1 MSPSRKRTLAGLFA
15 AVVIAVA
22 TWYFQGDS
30 GGTST
35 QPTSPPTSVA
45 TEAASDQPTY
55 TPEPTDPATAV
66 PTDESGGDQSTYQPT
81 DGSSPADSSGDVDPD
96 SGLPWIQE
104 SELPPEGQHTLELI
118 DAGGPYPYPGKD
130 DTTFTNIEGLLPAQ
144 GEGYYKEYTVET
156 PGSPDRGARRIVAG
170 SGGEFY
176 YTDDHYR
183 SFRRIAR

>member
-1 MSPSRKRTLAGLFA
+1 MSPSRKRTLAGLLVAVLA
-15 AVVIAVA
+15 AVV
-22 TWYFQGDS
+22 TWYFQGD
-30 GGTST
+30 GGGSSNE
-35 QPTSPPTSVA
+35 PTSPSTSVA
-45 TEAASDQPTY
+45 TEAASD
-55 TPEPTDPATAV
+55 EPTDDA
-66 PTDESGGDQSTYQPT
+66 
-81 DGSSPADSSGDVDPD
+81 SSPIDSSGDVDAE

-130 DTTFTNIEGLLPAQ
+130 DTTFTNVEGLLPAQ
-144 GEGYYKEYTVET
+144 GEGYYREYTVET

>member
-1 MSPSRKRTLAGLFA
+1 MSPSRKRTLAGLLVA
-15 AVVIAVA
+15 IVAAVA
-22 TWYFQGDS
+22 TWYFQGAS
-30 GGTST
+30 GGSST
-35 QPTSPPTSVA
+35 GPTAPPTSVA
-45 TEAASDQPTY
+45 TEAASDEPTY
-55 TPEPTDPATAV
+55 TPEPTELAT
-66 PTDESGGDQSTYQPT
+66 DQPT
-81 DGSSPADSSGDVDPD
+81 DGASSAPSGDVDPG

-130 DTTFTNIEGLLPAQ
+130 DTTFTNVEGLLPAQ